1 MMDNVMTFR
10 LPDGD
15 LVAHSKESVA
25 GGPQHQGFFR
35 IGIHAKEKNIVPE
48 KCTGAYAERTGK
60 VTMSGWH
67 DGNKFP
73 EQVSFN
79 DFYVIELDPKP

>member
-1 MMDNVMTFR
+1 MESGTDNVSPPGPMMDNVMTFR

-25 GGPQHQGFFR
+25 GGPQHQGFFL

-48 KCTGAYAERTGK
+48 KCTGASREGPAR
-60 VTMSGWH
+60 
-67 DGNKFP
+67 
-73 EQVSFN
+73 
-79 DFYVIELDPKP
+79 